1 MERQSRLT
9 SGSELAQ
16 NPTMRVSRGRL
27 LLPLAVRWL
36 LLSLA
41 TAGAAHA
48 VPRPLEFVGYAQEP
62 FRGGV
67 DGAVVSPDGANVYV
81 LTGFSSS
88 GAVAVFGRD
97 PATGLLS
104 FIETDS
110 VRA

>member
-9 SGSELAQ
+9 SGS
-16 NPTMRVSRGRL
+16 
-27 LLPLAVRWL
+27 
-36 LLSLA
+36 
-41 TAGAAHA
+41 TAGGAHA

-110 VRA
+110 VGDYPSFLEGEDAREVVVGP